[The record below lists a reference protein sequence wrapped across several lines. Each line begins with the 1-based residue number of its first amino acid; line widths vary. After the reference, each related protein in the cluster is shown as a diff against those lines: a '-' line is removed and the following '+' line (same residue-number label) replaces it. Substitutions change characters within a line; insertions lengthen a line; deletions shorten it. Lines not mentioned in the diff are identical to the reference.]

1 VALRLCLLGGLTGAS
16 PSCWVLG
23 LGWLENDRDGNFRCL
38 TMDGATLTS
47 LLTLE
52 LARVYG
58 AILFLTIFLYINGT
72 SLETPVFDSTSAKA
86 AV

>member
-1 VALRLCLLGGLTGAS
+1 
-16 PSCWVLG
+16 
-23 LGWLENDRDGNFRCL
+23 
-38 TMDGATLTS
+38 MDGATLTL

-58 AILFLTIFLYINGT
+58 AILFLTIFLYINGST
-72 SLETPVFDSTSAKA
+72 SLETPVLDSTSAKA